1 MFKLNIKLLSAAALC
16 AALLAGCGGG
26 GDSNGNGNGLA
37 GLTPQPA
44 QQTVTA
50 VVDFIKNLF
59 ASNGEN
65 SDPIDI
71 NSLTLAVDDSAE
83 PAPVE

>member
-26 GDSNGNGNGLA
+26 GDGNGNGLA
-37 GLTPQPA
+37 SLTQPA

-50 VVDFIKNLF
+50 VADFIKNLF
-59 ASNGEN
+59 VSNGEN

-71 NSLTLAVDDSAE
+71 NSLTLAVDDTAE

>member
-26 GDSNGNGNGLA
+26 GDSNGNGLA

-59 ASNGEN
+59 VSNGEN

-71 NSLTLAVDDSAE
+71 NSLTLAVDDTAE

>member
-26 GDSNGNGNGLA
+26 GDGNGNGLA

-59 ASNGEN
+59 VSNGEN
-65 SDPIDI
+65 LDPIDI
-71 NSLTLAVDDSAE
+71 NSLTLAVDDTAE

>member
-1 MFKLNIKLLSAAALC
+1 MFKLNTKLLSAAVVC

-26 GDSNGNGNGLA
+26 DGNGNGTG

-59 ASNGEN
+59 ASNDEN

-71 NSLTLAVDDSAE
+71 NSLTLAVDDTAE